1 MSLKRAWAVCGV
13 ALGMGW
19 LAASGAEVGT
29 RDAAEAGRVM
39 AASEEGREAM
49 RRFRIPAGWRVDLVA
64 AEPHLANPVAF
75 AFDEDERIYVAET
88 FRHGGGVLDIRGR
101 SGWPSAGYRARLG
114 GEARLDREARQRLS
128 EELLDADLAL
138 RTVEDRERML
148 RGYFLENVPSLER
161 YSDRVKRITRGPD
174 GRATGSTVF
183 ADGFRTLVDGIGSGV
198 LARGG
203 EVWYANIPHLWRL
216 RDTDGDGVADERT
229 SLHHGYGVR
238 VGFLG
243 HDLHGLC
250 FGPDGRLYF
259 SIGDRGASVMTRE
272 GVRLDVPDTGAVFR
286 CDPDGANLEVFAT
299 GLRNPQELAFDAWGN
314 LWTGDNNSD
323 GGDQARWLYVVE
335 GGDYGWHIGWQF
347 IESPN
352 ARGPWNSEGMWRPGD
367 AERVGYLIPPL
378 ANIGAGPSGLTYGA
392 GTGLPEGWAGRF
404 FMVDFRGG
412 PSGIWSIGVRPKGAG
427 YALTDAEQ
435 IIWNALPTD
444 VELGPDGG
452 LYWSDWVEGW
462 GTTGKGRIYRA
473 YDPEVVGRPEVL
485 DTRRWLGAELRGRGS
500 VELLG
505 LLGHAD
511 LRVRQRAQFAL
522 ADRGEVG
529 ALRAAAERAGGGW
542 ARLHGIWG
550 LGQVGRRQPGVL
562 AVLMPLL
569 GDGEAEVRAQAA
581 KMLGEARHRAA
592 GAALESLLGDP
603 EARPRFFAALAL
615 GRMGRVEAG
624 PGVLT
629 MLRANGD
636 ADAYLRHAGATALAG
651 ILGEDELAAL
661 AQDASVAVRRA
672 AVVALRRLASP
683 GLAAFVADGEASV
696 VLEAARAIHDL
707 PVEGALPAL
716 AGLLGK
722 EVMEEALERRVLGAA
737 LRVGGWEQARALAGH
752 AARGTAVERT
762 RVEALR
768 HLGAFDAPSGRD
780 PVTGLW
786 RPAAWRDADA
796 AREMARRAL
805 EERFEAL
812 LTAGPEGVQSEAI
825 GASGRLGLRGWEG
838 RLARLAGD
846 VGVGV
851 GARLAALRVL
861 GEWRDESLTGLMP
874 LLLEDGNEAVRAEA
888 LRWQARLGLGDPL
901 VPIREILVRGT
912 LRERQAAF
920 GSLAGVRGA
929 AAESLLVEWLNRGA
943 AGELE
948 RELILDAIEA
958 GRSRDGAAVREALSR
973 WEARLEGWAPLV
985 LHGGDAGAGRRVFYE
1000 KAEVQCVR
1008 CHRAGGDGGVV
1019 GPDLMGLGASK
1030 TREYL
1035 LQSITDPNA
1044 VVAEG
1049 YENVMVETRDGRE
1062 FAGTVQG
1069 ETDQTLILNTLEEGR
1084 VTLQKAE
1091 ITGRWKGLSGMPEGL
1106 TEMLTLREMRDLIEF
1121 MAGLTGEA
1129 GAKE

>member
-1 MSLKRAWAVCGV
+1 MLTKRVCRGCWAV
-13 ALGMGW
+13 LGMGW
-19 LAASGAEVGT
+19 LAAMGAEVGT
-29 RDAAEAGRVM
+29 RDAVEAGRVM

-64 AEPHLANPVAF
+64 AEPDLANPVAF

-114 GEARLDREARQRLS
+114 GDARLDREARRRLG

-138 RTVEDRERML
+138 RTVDDRERML

-174 GRATGSTVF
+174 GQATGSTIF

-216 RDTDGDGVADERT
+216 RDTDGDGVADERQ
-229 SLHHGYGVR
+229 SLHHGFGVR

-272 GVRLDVPDTGAVFR
+272 GVRIDVPDTGAVFR
-286 CDPDGANLEVFAT
+286 CEPDGANLEVYAT
-299 GLRNPQELAFDAWGN
+299 GLRNPQELVFDAWGN

-347 IESPN
+347 IEAPN

-392 GTGLPEGWAGRF
+392 GTGLPKEWNGRF

-427 YALTDAEQ
+427 YELTDAEQ
-435 IIWNALPTD
+435 ILWNALPTD

-462 GTTGKGRIYRA
+462 GTTGKGRIYRT
-473 YDPEVVGRPEVL
+473 YDPEVVGRAEVL
-485 DTRRWLGAELRGRGS
+485 DTRRWLRADLSRRGS
-500 VELLG
+500 AELLG
-505 LLGHAD
+505 LLGHED

-522 ADRGEVG
+522 ADRGDAATLRSAAVG
-529 ALRAAAERAGGGW
+529 ATGGW

-562 AVLMPLL
+562 PVLVSLL
-569 GDGEAEVRAQAA
+569 GDADPEVRSQAA
-581 KMLGEARHRAA
+581 KVLGDARHRAA
-592 GAALESLLGDP
+592 GPALEFLLGDP
-603 EARPRFFAALAL
+603 ESRPRYFAAIAL

-624 PGVLT
+624 SGVVA
-629 MLRANGD
+629 MVRGNGD
-636 ADAYLRHAGATALAG
+636 GDAYLRHAGAMAMSGT
-651 ILGEDELAAL
+651 LGEDGLAAL
-661 AQDASVAVRRA
+661 ARDESVAVRRA

-683 GLAAFVADGEASV
+683 RLAAFLDDADPSV
-696 VLEAARAIHDL
+696 VVEAARAIHDL
-707 PVEGALPAL
+707 PVAGALPAL
-716 AGLLGK
+716 AGLPGRGG
-722 EVMEEALERRVLGAA
+722 MEEALGRRVLGAN
-737 LRVGGWEQARALAGH
+737 LRVGGLAQARALAVH
-752 AARGTAVERT
+752 AVEETASERT

-768 HLGAFDAPSGRD
+768 HLGRFDAPSGRD

-786 RPAAWRDADA
+786 RPVAWRDADVARAA
-796 AREMARRAL
+796 ARVAL
-805 EERFEAL
+805 GEQFERL
-812 LTAGPEGVQSEAI
+812 LEGPEAVQAEAI
-825 GASGRLGLRGWEG
+825 AASGRLELAGWTA
-838 RLARLAGD
+838 RLARMAAD
-846 VGVGV
+846 DGVGV
-851 GARLAALRVL
+851 SARLAALQVL
-861 GEWRDESLTGLMP
+861 GERRDAALAGLLP
-874 LLLEDGNEAVRAEA
+874 ALLEDSREGVRTEA
-888 LRWQARLGLGDPL
+888 LRWQTRLGLGDPL
-901 VPIREILVRGT
+901 VPIREALARGS

-920 GSLAGVRGA
+920 ASLAAVGGA
-929 AAESLLVEWLNRGA
+929 EAEALLVDWLNRGTSGA
-943 AGELE
+943 VDPGLA
-948 RELILDAIEA
+948 LDVIEA
-958 GRSRDGAAVREALSR
+958 GRSRGGGAVREALDR
-973 WEARLEGWAPLV
+973 WEARLGGWEPTV
-985 LHGGDAGAGRRVFYE
+985 LHGGDAAAGRRIFHE
-1000 KAEVQCVR
+1000 KVEVQCVR
-1008 CHRAGGDGGVV
+1008 CHRAGGEGGVV

-1030 TREYL
+1030 SREYL
-1035 LQSITDPNA
+1035 LESITHPNA

-1062 FAGTVQG
+1062 YSGTVQS
-1069 ETDQTLILNTLEEGR
+1069 ETDRKLVLNTLEDGV
-1084 VTLQKAE
+1084 VTLETGE

-1106 TEMLTLREMRDLIEF
+1106 AEILTRRELRDLIEF
-1121 MAGLTGEA
+1121 MAGLTGDG
-1129 GAKE
+1129 GATD